1 MSTRQYPCDACDYS
15 ATTSSNLSRHKAKCH
30 PAARPASGR
39 RVTAKRQYSPS
50 PDNRRKCPRPPHI
63 QLKSPDSD
71 LIRKPFNHINR
82 HIATTISNTVVV
94 ISSLYFVK
102 LNIYSVINKEG
113 VKNICLYRVFFIESS
128 KVICCKRLKIS
139 LSHVVFGLRREVI
152 MGHLMSDHFKMHF

>member
-113 VKNICLYRVFFIESS
+113 VKNIWIWKYLSNIWAT
-128 KVICCKRLKIS
+128 KIYHIF
-139 LSHVVFGLRREVI
+139 LGLWKLDIFAWVLQFQPI
-152 MGHLMSDHFKMHF
+152 NPFLFDIGHW